1 MDPKNMVILLIVFL
15 IFGVVIKISLKRK
28 SRNTLPNGK
37 LFRKCQIV
45 NRTEKELFFK
55 IKGAV
60 PEYITLVQVPF
71 SCIVKPK
78 HFKYDQNKKLFWK
91 VNQKRVDFVI
101 CNQNFETLCIVEL
114 DGSSH
119 KNKHHLDE
127 ERDTF
132 FEKCGIETVR
142 FSVKELYK
150 ITEVEIRK
158 RIIQRL
164 KNRI

>member
-1 MDPKNMVILLIVFL
+1 M
-15 IFGVVIKISLKRK
+15 
-28 SRNTLPNGK
+28 
-37 LFRKCQIV
+37 
-45 NRTEKELFFK
+45 
-55 IKGAV
+55 
-60 PEYITLVQVPF
+60 PF